1 MDCSMPGFPVHHQF
15 PELTQTH
22 VHWVSDAI
30 PPPHLQLSPSPPA
43 LSLSQHQGLFQWFF
57 PEQAEFMIKYES
69 EHNPHLR
76 KILLWSPNSLRVQV
90 TSGGCWGLI
99 WSSHLITSQ
108 TLSPII
114 PPSLLL
120 PLSLFCPSSPP
131 SMLLHQGLC
140 LTQLVPLS
148 GPLTVFTPVSSD
160 LPSSALNCLLMSY

>member
-1 MDCSMPGFPVHHQF
+1 MDYSIPVFPVHHQL

-30 PPPHLQLSPSPPA
+30 QPSHPQLSPSPA
-43 LSLSQHQGLFQWFF
+43 TFNVSQHQGLFQWFF
-57 PEQAEFMIKYES
+57 QKQPEFMIKCES
-69 EHNPHLR
+69 EHDPHLC

-99 WSSHLITSQ
+99 LSSHLINSQ
-108 TLSPII
+108 TFSPII